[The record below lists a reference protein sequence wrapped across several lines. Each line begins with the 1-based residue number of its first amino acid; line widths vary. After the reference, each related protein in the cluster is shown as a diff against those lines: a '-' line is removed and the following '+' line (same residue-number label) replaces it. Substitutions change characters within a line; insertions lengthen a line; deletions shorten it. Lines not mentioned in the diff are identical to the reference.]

1 MHARVIQCRFQ
12 LEPRSAHPPAGEMFT
27 RASQELQMA
36 AAAAAAQA
44 EVEAAQA
51 EVEASAAPEKA
62 DDSVETPA
70 TYRLRCAR
78 EAAQD
83 ASSTAMQAAKAAEDA
98 VNAAEEAAK
107 RAAAL
112 AAAADEAA
120 RKQEAGL
127 QKRM

>member
-1 MHARVIQCRFQ
+1 MHARVIHCTFR

-36 AAAAAAQA
+36 AEAA
-44 EVEAAQA
+44 AAQA

-78 EAAQD
+78 EAAQV

-98 VNAAEEAAK
+98 VNAAEEAAN